1 MIFLDINTSR
11 FESIAQLVTVAVIFV
26 FVLLI
31 TYWTTRWVGNYQKN
45 QLLGS
50 NIKVMETLRISNT
63 KYLQIIKAG
72 EKYFVIAVCKET
84 ITYLCELNGE
94 ELDFSAMEKNSEIHF
109 KDILDKI
116 KEKNIKMK

>member
-116 KEKNIKMK
+116 KEKNIKKK